1 MQAQLWLCAHSP
13 ASSTL
18 SMNFSLRF
26 LHDARFSAFHPHF
39 LPTLLRYLLALTM
52 AMRLT
57 LLPALPFF
65 YLSPRQPS
73 FLCDMFSLRASL
85 CTEVPHL

>member
-1 MQAQLWLCAHSP
+1 
-13 ASSTL
+13 
-18 SMNFSLRF
+18 MNFSLRF

-65 YLSPRQPS
+65 YL
-73 FLCDMFSLRASL
+73 
-85 CTEVPHL
+85 